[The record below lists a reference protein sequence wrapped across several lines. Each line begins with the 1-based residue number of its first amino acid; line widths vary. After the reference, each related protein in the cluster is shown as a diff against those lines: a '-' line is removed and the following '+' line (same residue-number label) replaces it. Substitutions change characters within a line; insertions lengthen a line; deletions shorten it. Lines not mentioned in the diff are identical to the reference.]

1 MKIVVL
7 EGSPNR
13 KGSSNLLAAEFIHG
27 AEDAGHSILTKK
39 MYQPNFPVIRFCL
52 LYLFITAKNIAKNKK
67 CSIQIKNSILPN
79 RKGSSN
85 LLAAEFIHGA
95 EDAGHSVTVVDAGH
109 EDIHHLSKNFA
120 IHL

>member
-7 EGSPNR
+7 EGS
-13 KGSSNLLAAEFIHG
+13 
-27 AEDAGHSILTKK
+27 
-39 MYQPNFPVIRFCL
+39 
-52 LYLFITAKNIAKNKK
+52 
-67 CSIQIKNSILPN
+67 PN

-109 EDIHHLSKNFA
+109 EDIHPCPVFESERRGHGAWDRMRNSQYDSVF
-120 IHL
+120 